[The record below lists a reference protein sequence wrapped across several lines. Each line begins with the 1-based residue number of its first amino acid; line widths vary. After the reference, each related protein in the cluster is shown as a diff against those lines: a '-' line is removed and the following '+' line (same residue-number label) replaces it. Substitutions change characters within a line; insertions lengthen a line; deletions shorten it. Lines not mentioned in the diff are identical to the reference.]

1 MSGTESKN
9 QCHGMTPYVGRHA
22 FVTNMSKAG
31 IPMRA
36 AISIMGH
43 TDERM
48 HMCYYVH
55 TDEEDISNAGSM
67 MSNFIN
73 NLGA

>member
-1 MSGTESKN
+1 MGYYISHTF
-9 QCHGMTPYVGRHA
+9 A
-22 FVTNMSKAG
+22 TNMSKAG
-31 IPMRA
+31 VPMRT
-36 AISIMGH
+36 AISLMGH

-48 HMCYYVH
+48 HIRHYIH
-55 TDEEDISNAGSM
+55 TDEEDISNAGST